1 MREVKYASIRPSNDS
16 IATLSASPQ
25 CTPSRVANPP
35 GEGAARPQVR
45 GAERSGA
52 ELRAAGVG
60 VRVWTCLYT
69 LCTGGLHGWR
79 VGGSP
84 PWVGTGRMKFAPS
97 AEPWACEELAREG
110 LPRLNYIGFAVQ
122 QKGLQ
127 QVGKREPAEPSC
139 QPLRG

>member
-1 MREVKYASIRPSNDS
+1 M
-16 IATLSASPQ
+16 
-25 CTPSRVANPP
+25 NPP

-45 GAERSGA
+45 GAEQSGA
-52 ELRAAGVG
+52 ELRAAGVR

-69 LCTGGLHGWR
+69 LSTGGLHGWR

-110 LPRLNYIGFAVQ
+110 LPRLNYTGFAVQ

-139 QPLRG
+139 QPRRG